1 MTVAPRGGST
11 RPTAAIEAE
20 TQRCIGL
27 ASRDVAALTRAL
39 EAFSNMRAEPFVAR
53 VLCERALVSGDA
65 RELDA
70 GLARLERLGD
80 VEQIQRY
87 ERRRA

>member
-1 MTVAPRGGST
+1 LLGVS
-11 RPTAAIEAE
+11 TAAIEAE

-39 EAFSNMRAEPFVAR
+39 EAFSKMRAEPFVAR
-53 VLCERALVSGDA
+53 VRCERALISGDA
-65 RELDA
+65 EDLEA
-70 GLARLERLGD
+70 GLAVLEALGD
-80 VEQIQRY
+80 VEQVQRY